1 MSETT
6 TYSTDTGDLVIEFDY
21 QRAERQTQNEPGCD
35 ADCDVVAVMA
45 NGVDILEWIS
55 DAALAFF
62 AEKCFES
69 VAEAK
74 TNDDYDRGEEL
85 YRDRMEECV

>member
-1 MSETT
+1 MSEST
-6 TYSTDTGDLVIEFDY
+6 TYSTDTGDLEIQFDY
-21 QRAERQTQNEPGCD
+21 QPAERMTRNEPGCD
-35 ADCDVVAVMA
+35 ADCDVVAVTA

-62 AEKCFES
+62 VEKCFES

-74 TNDDYDRGEEL
+74 INDAYDRGQSRYE
-85 YRDRMEECV
+85 DRMAA